1 MNKQHIFTQIIPDY
15 RRTMQDDR
23 YPLKLKI
30 TYKGER
36 RYYGTGYTA
45 NKKEWEL
52 INDPNP
58 RGKYKTTRNE
68 IVAIET
74 KAMEL
79 VKKIVPFSFR
89 EFQEEFF
96 EKPIKYQTLKNAFD
110 ELIAQLKKEDRVG
123 TATNYQT
130 TINALEIFR
139 PNMRLENVTIKYLQD
154 FENDMLARNNSLT
167 TVGIY
172 LRNVRAVVN
181 KAIADGYFN
190 PKFYPFGRN
199 KYQIPTTLGT
209 KRSLS
214 KEQLKKIFE
223 YQAASDDYFVNRSL
237 AFWKLSYLANGL
249 NMRDIANL
257 RWENLQDDIIVV
269 YHEKTKRLNR
279 QRPKRITVIRNKI
292 INNIIGQWGN
302 KPGKPQELV
311 FNIVDATDDA
321 QIRMDKVLQFIK
333 VTNKWMK
340 RIGTELGFGL
350 SLTTYVARHSF
361 STMLLRSG
369 ASVEFIS
376 ESLGHSD
383 IKTTQF
389 YLGGFDLEAKKK
401 MMKALV
407 DFG

>member
-1 MNKQHIFTQIIPDY
+1 MNKEKITTQIIPDT
-15 RRTMQDDR
+15 RRKTSDER

-45 NKKEWEL
+45 NNKEWEL
-52 INDPNP
+52 INASNP
-58 RGKYKTTRNE
+58 KGKFKTVRNE
-68 IVAIET
+68 IVGIET
-74 KAMEL
+74 KAMET

-96 EKPIKYQTLKNAFD
+96 EKPIKYQTLKKAFD
-110 ELIAQLKKEDRVG
+110 EAIIQLKKEERVG
-123 TATNYQT
+123 TASAYQT
-130 TINALEIFR
+130 TINALEIFK
-139 PNMRLENVTIKYLQD
+139 PNVRLENVTVKYLHE
-154 FENDMLARNNSLT
+154 FENYMLSRNNSIT

-172 LRNVRAVVN
+172 LRNVRTIIN
-181 KAIADGYFN
+181 KAINDGYFN

-199 KYQIPTTLGT
+199 KYQIPTGLST
-209 KRSLS
+209 KRALN
-214 KEQLKKIFE
+214 KEQLKMVFGYKPNPG
-223 YQAASDDYFVNRSL
+223 DYFVRRSL

-249 NMRDIANL
+249 NMKDIAHL
-257 RWENLQDDIIVV
+257 RWENLQRDIIVF
-269 YHEKTKRLNR
+269 YREKTKRINR
-279 QRPKRITVIRNKI
+279 QNPKKITVFRNEFIDKI
-292 INNIIGQWGN
+292 IEEWSN
-302 KPGKPQELV
+302 KKGKPNDFV
-311 FNIVDATDDA
+311 FNIVDAGDDA
-321 QIRMDKVLQFIK
+321 QTKLEKVLQFIK

-340 RIGTELGFGL
+340 RIGKELGFDL

-389 YLGGFDLEAKKK
+389 YLSGFDLETKKQA
-401 MMKALV
+401 MKALV
-407 DFG
+407 DF